1 MKRQWLPALAA
12 TVALMAALTGCYY
25 ESHYVPAAVAV
36 QPPPGAT
43 QARPAAG
50 YRLYKDAPRFAAT
63 DPARV
68 KLLKSEPQRESI
80 KLGEVWIRP
89 SNDMD
94 RYYVEG
100 VLREKAA
107 QVGADALVITT
118 DGYTKD
124 YERRVAGIAI
134 RYRR

>member
-1 MKRQWLPALAA
+1 MNKKWLPALA
-12 TVALMAALTGCYY
+12 TSVALMAVMTGCYY
-25 ESHYVPAAVAV
+25 ESHYVPAPAAV
-36 QPPPGAT
+36 QPPPAAT

-50 YRLYKDAPRFAAT
+50 FRLYKDAPRFAAT
-63 DPARV
+63 DPAGI
-68 KLLKSEPQRESI
+68 KLLKTEPQRESI

-107 QVGADALVITT
+107 QVGADALIITT
-118 DGYTKD
+118 DGYTKS